1 MLAVHDLEHFR
12 TFLAVYRAGSLSEA
26 ARSLGIS
33 QPTASAHVQALE
45 QHLGVRLFERT
56 STGVVA
62 TGKAADLARE
72 VAPHV
77 DALDDL
83 AYVPELGGGARLDLG
98 GPAELL
104 TEVVLPRVAELTA
117 ATSGQVRVRFG
128 LADDLLADLRTGA
141 LDLVVSAV
149 RPRVQGITGRPL
161 LDEEFVLVAAPAW
174 RSGHAGAGLSEQ
186 DLAAIPVVAY
196 AENLPIVRRYWR
208 TVFGRRPDDLRTTV
222 VVPDLRGVRTAV
234 VGGAGMSVL
243 PRYLVPAELAAGT
256 LVLLHDPEVA
266 PLNTVYLATR
276 AGDLERR
283 RPLRDLASA
292 LERIVA
298 G

>member
-1 MLAVHDLEHFR
+1 MHDLEHFR

-45 QHLGVRLFERT
+45 QHLGVRLFDRT

-83 AYVPELGGGARLDLG
+83 AYVPDLAGGARLDLG

-104 TEVVLPRVAELTA
+104 TEVVLPRVPELTV
-117 ATSGQVRVRFG
+117 ATAGRLRVRFG

-174 RSGHAGAGLSEQ
+174 RANRTSPDLSEQ
-186 DLAAIPVVAY
+186 DLVAIPVVAY

-243 PRYLVPAELAAGT
+243 PRYLVTDELAAGA

-283 RPLRDLASA
+283 GPLRDLAA
-292 LERIVA
+292 TLERIVA